1 MRPKKSLSASN
12 LEDAAIYQKKPKLEV
27 KTERNLFGSGSKKKH
42 NEDEESRSLKLGK
55 VDNIVEEDEDDSSV
69 SSHSLSRT
77 NSKKSVNSNVFK
89 LSTV

>member
-12 LEDAAIYQKKPKLEV
+12 LEDAAINQKKPMLEV
-27 KTERNLFGSGSKKKH
+27 KADRNLSGSKKKR
-42 NEDEESRSLKLGK
+42 NEDEDSRSLKLGK
-55 VDNIVEEDEDDSSV
+55 ANNIVEEEEDDSSV

>member
-12 LEDAAIYQKKPKLEV
+12 LEDAAINQKKPMLEV
-27 KTERNLFGSGSKKKH
+27 KADRNLSGSKKKR
-42 NEDEESRSLKLGK
+42 NEDEESRSLKLVK
-55 VDNIVEEDEDDSSV
+55 VNNIVMEEEDDSSV

>member
-12 LEDAAIYQKKPKLEV
+12 LEDASTNQKKPMLEV
-27 KTERNLFGSGSKKKH
+27 KADRNLSGSKKKR

-55 VDNIVEEDEDDSSV
+55 ANNIVMEEEDDSSV